1 MLRCYECKIVEKRL
15 NNRQRKDLEKL
26 FIEGKCFYNHVL
38 NLHKNGQTLNSINTT
53 SIKSVDHYDK
63 DGQLINSELNVLSGQ
78 QKQAILT
85 RMNQN

>member
-1 MLRCYECKIVEKRL
+1 MLRCYVCKIVEKRL

-26 FIEGKCFYNHVL
+26 FNEGKWFYNHVL

>member
-26 FIEGKCFYNHVL
+26 FIEGKWFYNHVL